1 MIYKK
6 LTRNEKDLNRLNPNS
21 QNMKR
26 NVISSELKGDKLIK
40 AMKEAQKDSRFIK
53 EINKFIKATTS
64 VHKLY

>member
-6 LTRNEKDLNRLNPNS
+6 LTKNEKDLNRLNSNS
-21 QNMKR
+21 QNMKKS
-26 NVISSELKGDKLIK
+26 VISSELKGDKLIK
-40 AMKEAQKDSRFIK
+40 AMKDAKKNSGFIK

>member
-6 LTRNEKDLNRLNPNS
+6 LTRNKKDLNRLNSDN
-21 QNMKR
+21 QNMKKDVR
-26 NVISSELKGDKLIK
+26 SSELKGDKLIK
-40 AMKEAQKDSRFIK
+40 AIKEAQKNSGFIR

>member
-1 MIYKK
+1 MYKK
-6 LTRNEKDLNRLNPNS
+6 LTRNEKDLNRLNSNN

-26 NVISSELKGDKLIK
+26 GVISSELKGDKLIK
-40 AMKEAQKDSRFIK
+40 AMKEAHKNSGFIR